1 MDGPTLKF
9 TKQQLLFKKYDARTI
24 KVEDIEAFCDAE
36 GIDFKPDYSAKITEN
51 LAELAKIVRKGDK
64 TPKDNEPK
72 AVAAEEDQAEK
83 VEKPKADPKLPGYLA
98 RRQDKI
104 KAEQAQLA
112 NGVGGAPI
120 TYGENA
126 PGFLKR
132 RFGGKA

>member
-1 MDGPTLKF
+1 MKLYELSKQTGIPVDQLKEELGHKSHLKVL
-9 TKQQLLFKKYDARTI
+9 TDEEVAKYTTTETEPAP
-24 KVEDIEAFCDAE
+24 EAA
-36 GIDFKPDYSAKITEN
+36 PVA
-51 LAELAKIVRKGDK
+51 
-64 TPKDNEPK
+64 
-72 AVAAEEDQAEK
+72 AVAEK
-83 VEKPKADPKLPGYLA
+83 EKEPAPKKPKADPELPGYLA

-132 RFGGKA
+132 RFGGEA